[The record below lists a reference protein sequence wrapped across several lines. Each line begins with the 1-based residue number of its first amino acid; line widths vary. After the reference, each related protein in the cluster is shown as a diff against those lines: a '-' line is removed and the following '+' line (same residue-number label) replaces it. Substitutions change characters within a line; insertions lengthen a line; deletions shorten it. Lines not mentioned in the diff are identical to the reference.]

1 MSLEQ
6 RIDLAL
12 LLSGFIGM
20 GIGFFLG
27 VIRERDR
34 LKEAQKRADWAYNRY
49 WLGDDGELF

>member
-49 WLGDDGELF
+49 WLGDNGDEF

>member
-12 LLSGFIGM
+12 LLCGFIGM

-27 VIRERDR
+27 VVRERER
-34 LKEAQKRADWAYNRY
+34 LREAQKRADWAYHRY